1 MHAFDVAFFERQ
13 ITKLK
18 TNALG
23 PSAAASHPML
33 AQAWLV
39 PKWVFSLLYAMHLC
53 NVEVGFVTEEWL
65 FKQYIPLLYG
75 VLALA
80 EV

>member
-1 MHAFDVAFFERQ
+1 
-13 ITKLK
+13 
-18 TNALG
+18 
-23 PSAAASHPML
+23 ML